1 MQKLSRPGKLFKDE
15 YTEIEYLGF
24 TFYTSEKLKQ
34 EVIDIL
40 YKYAAKSNAQ
50 RIESLIKKGK
60 FIPVLSTMSTLDILK
75 RKLHLPVRNTYEEMG
90 KIRGVFYK
98 PADVILLMA
107 DSEISFL
114 SGSEYYIVRLSI
126 HEMIHYATFH
136 HMQQFLKVNI
146 KILYEFYSAYFYH
159 FLHEKENNQIPKEK
173 IIKII
178 YLISKFE
185 SMSNPKSLLTP
196 YRDLLMDLQEHSEF
210 NEVEFLRR
218 VTLFMTYLQTY
229 LKTDV
234 TSNIIDKFI
243 DVINPL
249 YWAYEDVF
257 KFPLKKQSFHT
268 QEFTVL
274 SEVIA
279 ELAIFN
285 YKHPNVVKTINLI
298 KS

>member
-15 YTEIEYLGF
+15 YTEIEYMGF
-24 TFYTSEKLKQ
+24 TFYTSDKLKQ

-40 YKYAAKSNAQ
+40 YKRAVKSNVQ
-50 RIESLIKKGK
+50 KIDSLMKKGK
-60 FIPVLSTMSTLDILK
+60 FIPVLSTRKTLDILK

-98 PADVILLMA
+98 PADVILIMA
-107 DSEISFL
+107 DSQISFL
-114 SGSEYYIVRLSI
+114 SGSEYYIVRVTI
-126 HEMIHYATFH
+126 HEVIHYSTFH
-136 HMQQFLKVNI
+136 HIQQFLKLNI
-146 KILYEFYSAYFYH
+146 KPLYEFYSNYFYH

-178 YLISKFE
+178 HLISKFE
-185 SMSNPKSLLTP
+185 SMSNPKSLLSP
-196 YRDLLMDLQEHSEF
+196 YRDLLINLQEHSEF
-210 NEVEFLRR
+210 DETEFLRR
-218 VTLFMTYLQTY
+218 VNLYITYLQTY
-229 LKTDV
+229 LKTNI
-234 TSNIIDKFI
+234 TSKIADKFI

-257 KFPLKKQSFHT
+257 GIPLKRQSFHT
-268 QEFTVL
+268 QEPAVL

-285 YKHPNVVKTINLI
+285 HKHPNVVKTINLI
-298 KS
+298 KN